1 KMTSTDLVRY
11 GLADVVE
18 NPGIITDIG
27 MKAVNEVFSFI
38 KYLVIYNCPH
48 LHNPNNWITDHSR
61 WTRLVD
67 LTLVRCHAIKLDSFS
82 QFIELL
88 PSLEFISLDQMFR
101 EPPKGCARVGLSAG
115 TGIGVSSALVSNQN
129 SNNDNDNN
137 NNHQNNNNN
146 NPNIHHNNHQHPN
159 EQNEENELR
168 QEGPAE
174 EQQIGAEALNE
185 MEEVAQEEGEA
196 AGQAQNELP
205 APSQAVVPM
214 EVDEEQA

>member
-1 KMTSTDLVRY
+1 KMTNGDLVKY

-27 MKAVNEVFSFI
+27 MKAVNEVFSCI

-129 SNNDNDNN
+129 SNNDNN
-137 NNHQNNNNN
+137 NNHQNNN

-159 EQNEENELR
+159 DQNEENELR
-168 QEGPAE
+168 QDGQAE
-174 EQQIGAEALNE
+174 EQQIAAEALNE
-185 MEEVAQEEGEA
+185 MEEVAQEEGMA
-196 AGQAQNELP
+196 AGQGQNELP
-205 APSQAVVPM
+205 AHSQAVVPM

>member
-1 KMTSTDLVRY
+1 KMTNGDLVKY

-27 MKAVNEVFSFI
+27 MKAVNEVFSCI

-137 NNHQNNNNN
+137 NNHQNNNNA
-146 NPNIHHNNHQHPN
+146 NIHHNNHQHPN
-159 EQNEENELR
+159 DQNEENEVQR
-168 QEGPAE
+168 DGQEE
-174 EQQIGAEALNE
+174 EQQIAAEALNE
-185 MEEVAQEEGEA
+185 MEEVAQEEGMA
-196 AGQAQNELP
+196 ARQGQNELT
-205 APSQAVVPM
+205 AHSQAVVPM

>member
-137 NNHQNNNNN
+137 NNHQNNNN
-146 NPNIHHNNHQHPN
+146 PNIHHNNHQHPN
-159 EQNEENELR
+159 DQNEENELR
-168 QEGPAE
+168 QDGQAE
-174 EQQIGAEALNE
+174 EQQIAAEALNE
-185 MEEVAQEEGEA
+185 MEEVAQEEGLP
-196 AGQAQNELP
+196 AGQGQNELP
-205 APSQAVVPM
+205 THSQAVVPM